1 MHSTTKFGTFKLRV
15 HYSNILWYNSNW
27 FCLKFRCSIM
37 VNILG
42 CHAGD
47 LGSFPGGE
55 EAAEACS
62 FSSAC
67 LQTITDNFFFRLDL
81 AGGFLAW
88 CTTPW
93 APPGTPHLGTIC
105 PYNAIT
111 PFAGLTI
118 CTHPSPIRVSL
129 WGGSGAPI
137 KDPSSPKK
145 ISHSL
150 CLKVK
155 VKNEQILKQ
164 FFTCWN

>member
-1 MHSTTKFGTFKLRV
+1 MYSTTKFGTFKLRV

-47 LGSFPGGE
+47 LGSIPGGE

-67 LQTITDNFFFRLDL
+67 LETITNS
-81 AGGFLAW
+81 FLL
-88 CTTPW
+88 TVRFGRELFGMMHHPM
-93 APPGTPHLGTIC
+93 APPGTPHLGTIR

-111 PFAGLTI
+111 ARTRLRRPAIAAPQKTDEI
-118 CTHPSPIRVSL
+118 L
-129 WGGSGAPI
+129 W
-137 KDPSSPKK
+137 KK
-145 ISHSL
+145 RWKTNKSIW
-150 CLKVK
+150 KPMKIVEIIWK
-155 VKNEQILKQ
+155 
-164 FFTCWN
+164 